1 MLTWEYIIP
10 KEIMWNWIR
19 KVVLNWLSVA
29 GISDSIITSLKI
41 NIQDFK
47 HTNEKSE
54 WNMELVIRGES
65 LPIVR
70 R

>member
-29 GISDSIITSLKI
+29 GISDSMITSLKI

-54 WNMELVIRGES
+54 WNMELVISGEN

>member
-54 WNMELVIRGES
+54 WNMELVISGEN